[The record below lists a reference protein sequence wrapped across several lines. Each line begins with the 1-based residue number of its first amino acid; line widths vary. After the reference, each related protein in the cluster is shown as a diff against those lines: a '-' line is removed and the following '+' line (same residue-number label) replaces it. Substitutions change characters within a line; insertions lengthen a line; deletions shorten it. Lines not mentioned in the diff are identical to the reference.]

1 MIDLISVRSTTR
13 WGGVAGEH
21 ASVADFERRES
32 LGDGLHT
39 IHGGPVPID
48 VLVRLRP
55 RRPLV
60 FSFHGNT
67 PRNPE
72 LKLPVFTGLNVTRD
86 LDASF
91 VALSDPSLYLDPN
104 LKLAWFSGSSGWNLQ
119 TVLKQVLRKIVAIAA
134 ADDLIFFGGSGG
146 GFASLYYS
154 AAFPGSLA
162 MVWNPQTDIA
172 AYNPPHV
179 AEYGRIAF
187 GLPDHSTTTSAL
199 PGLIDSNL
207 ARVYDGTPSNYIVYL
222 QSNTDGHV
230 ITHMRPFLT
239 FLGADIAAVQK
250 GAELNCVIVPGV
262 RLFMSE
268 WGEGHVPPPA
278 AVLARYLAAAV
289 SAAGHWPDMLAS
301 EAFGRLLRDTIDAH
315 TVTPA
320 GSAAMPS
327 PSAVAPNFP

>member
-1 MIDLISVRSTTR
+1 MIDLMSVRSTTR

-32 LGDGLHT
+32 LEDGLHT

-48 VLVRLRP
+48 VLVRLKP
-55 RRPLV
+55 RHPLV

-119 TVLKQVLRKIVAIAA
+119 TVLKQVLHKIIAIAA
-134 ADDLIFFGGSGG
+134 TDDLIFFGGSGG

-179 AEYGRIAF
+179 AEYGKVAF

-199 PGLIDSNL
+199 PTLTESNL
-207 ARVYDGTPSNYIVYL
+207 ARVYAGAPSNYVVYL
-222 QSNTDGHV
+222 QNNSDGHV

-239 FLGADIAAVQK
+239 SLGADIAAVQK
-250 GAELNCVIVPGV
+250 GAELNCIMAPGV
-262 RLFMSE
+262 RIFMSV
-268 WGEGHVPPPA
+268 WGEGHVPPPP
-278 AVLARYLAAAV
+278 AVLARFLTAAI
-289 SAAGHWPDMLAS
+289 SAAGHWPAMLAS
-301 EAFGRLLRDTIDAH
+301 EWFGRLLRESIDTHA
-315 TVTPA
+315 TSPTS
-320 GSAAMPS
+320 SAAMP
-327 PSAVAPNFP
+327 PHSAIAPDLP